1 MLCCSVFGCSA
12 VLLFWFCV
20 VLNFFFWLFC
30 CAFSTILLY
39 PKLSFLFHIP
49 RFPSR
54 TLRHQL
60 CNVACV
66 KQKSVIFVLQFSV
79 CALVA
84 LASSQRLFFRHSKIA
99 AIKFYWRLLL
109 LVEVRWKTFPLEG
122 NRKGRGSASSF
133 SYFSGGGKTH
143 LKQQLCCMA

>member
-12 VLLFWFCV
+12 VLFFWFCD
-20 VLNFFFWLFC
+20 VLK
-30 CAFSTILLY
+30 FSLIILLCIFY
-39 PKLSFLFHIP
+39 DFALPQTKFFSFTFDDS
-49 RFPSR
+49 PSR

-60 CNVACV
+60 CDVACV

-99 AIKFYWRLLL
+99 AIKFY
-109 LVEVRWKTFPLEG
+109 
-122 NRKGRGSASSF
+122 
-133 SYFSGGGKTH
+133 
-143 LKQQLCCMA
+143 